1 VSEKAVLE
9 LIAAA
14 VAAGRVEFTY
24 HALNES
30 MPDRGLSVSDVLG
43 ALETATAGLPQ
54 NDDGT
59 KWKVYGRLLNDEE
72 LAVVVRIRDRSIV
85 VVITAHFPP

>member
-1 VSEKAVLE
+1 VTETKALQ

-14 VAAGRVEFTY
+14 LAAGRVEFTY

-43 ALETATAGLPQ
+43 ALESATAGEPQ
-54 NDDGT
+54 NDEGT
-59 KWKVYGRLLNDEE
+59 KWKVFGRLLNDEE
-72 LAVVVRIRDRSIV
+72 LAIVVRIREQRIIV
-85 VVITAHFPP
+85 IITAHAPP